1 MVKIKT
7 FRKKPLEIQ
16 AFQVNA
22 LDKETV
28 EQIKEWVSNPYVEV
42 GVYSSS
48 GNFVDFSN
56 PYFDDRASHIEI
68 ISELGDIILKIFVGD
83 YVVKGID
90 GSLYPVKEDTFK
102 ETYEDVSENKVF
114 SRAIVW

>member
-1 MVKIKT
+1 MVKVKT

-42 GVYSSS
+42 G
-48 GNFVDFSN
+48 G
-56 PYFDDRASHIEI
+56 
-68 ISELGDIILKIFVGD
+68 L
-83 YVVKGID
+83 
-90 GSLYPVKEDTFK
+90 
-102 ETYEDVSENKVF
+102 
-114 SRAIVW
+114 